1 MRRSML
7 LPVGLALFMAAAGCR
22 LDENGQDS
30 ALGEGSRPNAC
41 TLLDATELVFGP
53 VEFEREKGK
62 PESVTAA
69 FAVPEKGELC
79 LLVANGVSDPP
90 HGKRISSAWLS
101 VDDELVIGSDAF
113 SQMVANISA
122 PYAVEVGPHELTVRL
137 ASKPGSF
144 ITVEIR
150 FLPEDTEP
158 PLISIEPGPSE
169 LIKTDMPLIKISY
182 HDEGVGVDLS
192 TLTISL
198 NGENVTDLFSIG
210 QAEASWQ
217 VPCERYLDEGT
228 NTLSV
233 SLSDRL
239 GNGAVVDSAFIVT
252 TPTQVLLDDL
262 ESADSCLRRRSAYK
276 LLYRK
281 EVLTIDLLHK
291 CLNQLNA
298 TPEPRATDRLLQML
312 ELAWVDH
319 HSRVLDVGA
328 IGEASA
334 VSPETAARD
343 DVIEALGQL
352 LLLDPSFAVK
362 VVAARALG
370 LTKNS
375 QALDYLVEYLELGG
389 PISPP
394 RPAEEL
400 YEEYLQYQKLSDGL
414 GLQVVRAIIR
424 IAGHGYQVGRGNP
437 GDLEVLRQKF
447 VQSLSEIFSADSGQ
461 GGAP

>member
-1 MRRSML
+1 MKTFCRIMV
-7 LPVGLALFMAAAGCR
+7 PIVVGLIFSGCLPNDRAGQTT
-22 LDENGQDS
+22 LSKNN
-30 ALGEGSRPNAC
+30 RPSAC
-41 TLLDATELVFGP
+41 TLLDVTEQVFGP
-53 VEFEREKGK
+53 AKFSRSTGK
-62 PESVTAA
+62 PQVETAG
-69 FAVPEKGELC
+69 FEVQEKGEIC
-79 LLVANGVSDPP
+79 VLVVNGASDPP
-90 HGKRISSAWLS
+90 HGKRISSAWIS
-101 VDDELVIGSDAF
+101 IDGELVIGPEEF
-113 SQMVANISA
+113 SQVVDAVTA
-122 PYAVEVGPHELTVRL
+122 PRAIEAGPHELSVRL

-144 ITVEIR
+144 ITVEVR

-169 LIKTDMPLIKISY
+169 LIETDMPLVGISY

-192 TLTISL
+192 TLTILL
-198 NGENVTDLFSIG
+198 NGENVSGLFSIG
-210 QAEASWQ
+210 QTEANWQ
-217 VPCERYLDEGT
+217 IPCERYLDEGA
-228 NTLSV
+228 NAISV
-233 SLSDRL
+233 SLADRL
-239 GNGAVVDSAFIVT
+239 GNGAVADSEFIVA
-252 TPTQVLLDDL
+252 TPTPVLLGDL

-276 LLYRK
+276 LLYRE

-319 HSRVLDVGA
+319 HSRVLDAGA
-328 IGEASA
+328 IGEAAA

-343 DVIEALGQL
+343 DVVDALGRL
-352 LLLDPSFAVK
+352 LLLDRSFAVK

-375 QALDYLVEYLELGG
+375 RALDYLVEYLEGGG

-400 YEEYLQYQKLSDGL
+400 YEEYLQYQKLSDGV
-414 GLQVVRAIIR
+414 GLQAVRAIIR
-424 IAGHGYQVGRGNP
+424 IAGHGYQVGNP
-437 GDLEVLRQKF
+437 GDLEVLRHKL
-447 VQSLSEIFSADSGQ
+447 VESLSEIFSAASGQ